1 VRELPLLVPPRLAEA
16 FGYPGGAACVGFCWH
31 PAGDEVEYDDGRLAG
46 TGEGRAYLRYTRHR
60 AIAPHLAPYELGSSD
75 APARHRL
82 ALDRRARTL
91 YVATDRE
98 ARAHLGAQWPPLE
111 VRPASSW
118 TAEQWAAVDEAR
130 LRMAG
135 RGARTQEELRA
146 EVAARM
152 AAQARVEADLV
163 AWLDGQ
169 VAR

>member
-1 VRELPLLVPPRLAEA
+1 MRELPLPVPPRLAEA
-16 FGYPGGAACVGFCWH
+16 LGYPGAAAWVSFCWQ

-46 TGEGRAYLRYTRHR
+46 TGEGHAYLRYIRHR
-60 AIAPHLAPYELGSSD
+60 AVAPHLAPYELGSSD

-82 ALDRRARTL
+82 VLDRQERKL
-91 YVATDRE
+91 YVATDQE
-98 ARAHLGAQWPPLE
+98 ARAHLRAQWSPLE

-118 TAEQWAAVDEAR
+118 TAEHQAAIDEAG

-146 EVAARM
+146 EVAARL
-152 AAQARVEADLV
+152 AAQARGEAELV

>member
-1 VRELPLLVPPRLAEA
+1 MRELPLPVPPRLAEA
-16 FGYPGGAACVGFCWH
+16 LGYPGDAAWVSCCWQ
-31 PAGDEVEYDDGRLAG
+31 PTGDEVEYDDGRRAG
-46 TGEGRAYLRYTRHR
+46 TGEGHAYLRYTRHR
-60 AIAPHLAPYELGSSD
+60 AVAPHLAPYELGSSD
-75 APARHRL
+75 FPPRHRL
-82 ALDRRARTL
+82 VLDRQEAKL
-91 YVATDRE
+91 YVATDQE
-98 ARAHLGAQWPPLE
+98 ARAHLRAQWPPLE

-135 RGARTQEELRA
+135 RGTRTREALRA

-169 VAR
+169 VAC